1 MKKPLILSAAI
12 ILAIGGLA
20 RSVSENPV
28 VGPRASG
35 FVTGKDGQ
43 AGDIGVYRRYSR
55 TQSSRKTSR
64 SKPDRILRPTP
75 ESEDIQINRSAYAD
89 RLHGFWLG
97 QCIAN
102 WTGLKTENA
111 RTEMPFFTD
120 MDWGEVTDYVLDQDP
135 WGADDDTDIEYIYQH
150 AMEAHQYKL
159 TGKQIA
165 QEWKD
170 HISLPRLWVSNLAA
184 LGQMQNGAIPPETS
198 LPENN
203 PMWEMI
209 DAQLTTEIFG
219 TFAPGRPDVAL
230 DLAQLPIRTTAYLH
244 SEWASE
250 FYVIMHSLAPAADPT
265 LSMKEQTQW
274 LAERA
279 RRRIP
284 DWSYI
289 ADMYDFVKSEYEK
302 NPDKEDRETTRNK
315 VYQRYQKTATAGYD
329 YRYPWDSGIN
339 FAASIVSLLYGEGNY
354 KKTIRIGSLCGWDA
368 DNPTATWGGLLGFMM
383 GREGIE
389 EHFNKTEFS
398 AAYRIARSRRNMPIP
413 TDDFQDMATRAIRL
427 IDQIVAQEM
436 GGCMDGDNWVIPD
449 AGRGIKM
456 VGMKKIVPPWTII
469 EDNDKR
475 WEYDRFITQDGQWNA
490 SGATLTSGQGG
501 SIAQIAFEG
510 TAVQYYAYRDTRSGG
525 VTVFL
530 DGNRKGTFSLK
541 NQEPQYYVKIWE
553 ESGLEKGSHVLKI
566 IGDESD
572 APITIDMLQVIEGE

>member
-1 MKKPLILSAAI
+1 
-12 ILAIGGLA
+12 
-20 RSVSENPV
+20 
-28 VGPRASG
+28 
-35 FVTGKDGQ
+35 
-43 AGDIGVYRRYSR
+43 
-55 TQSSRKTSR
+55 
-64 SKPDRILRPTP
+64 
-75 ESEDIQINRSAYAD
+75 
-89 RLHGFWLG
+89 
-97 QCIAN
+97 
-102 WTGLKTENA
+102 
-111 RTEMPFFTD
+111 
-120 MDWGEVTDYVLDQDP
+120 MDWGEVTDYVLDQNP

-159 TGKQIA
+159 TGIQIA

-184 LGQMQNGAIPPETS
+184 LGQMQNGAIPPATS

-230 DLAQLPIRTTAYLH
+230 DLAHLPIRTTAYLH

-250 FYVIMHSLAPAADPT
+250 FYVIMHSLASVADPT

-274 LAERA
+274 LAGQA
-279 RRRIP
+279 RKRIP

-289 ADMYDFVKSEYEK
+289 ADMYDFVKSQYEK
-302 NPDKEDRETTRNK
+302 NPDKEDWETTRDK
-315 VYQRYQKTATAGYD
+315 VYQRYQKTVTAGYD

-389 EHFNKTEFS
+389 EHFNKTDFS
-398 AAYRIARSRRNMPIP
+398 TAYRIARSRRNMPIP
-413 TDDFQDMATRAIRL
+413 TDDFEDMATRAIRL
-427 IDQIVAQEM
+427 IDQIVVQEM
-436 GGCMDGDNWVIPD
+436 GGRRDGDNWVIPK
-449 AGRGIKM
+449 AGRGIKK
-456 VGMKKIVPPWTII
+456 VAMKRTVPSWTII

-475 WEYDRFITQDGQWNA
+475 WHYDRFKTQDSQWNA
-490 SGATLTSGQGG
+490 SGATLTSGLGG
-501 SIAQIAFEG
+501 SIAQIAFQG
-510 TAVQYYAYRDTRSGG
+510 TAVQYYAYRDTSSGS

-541 NQEPQYYVKIWE
+541 SREPQYYVKIWE
-553 ESGLEKGSHVLKI
+553 ESGLEKGAHVLKLV
-566 IGDESD
+566 GDESD